1 MGAGASNMSPGQGLN
16 LVNVMNTGSSAFM
29 TPDSFVQAATTNNP
43 LISLARNQSVSQL
56 NSIGQ
61 AIQRS
66 LFELGTD
73 SSGSLGSDAKYQV
86 VEKSQIVNE
95 YKALLGQVQ
104 QYTAVAPSLE
114 LGELNNKIA
123 ELRGKMIKL
132 DERKRKL
139 VYQNPLGHNSLFATT
154 VGAMNYYL
162 VWILYGAGPFFAIVI
177 LLNAL
182 CLSPSP
188 RVPES
193 SLGFYIYRIF
203 YSFLA
208 YLFYP
213 IFLLYGSINPPVFSA
228 WFPIWGRDDIP
239 IGGILIYKKPNPAT
253 DNPIILERGRVL
265 LRFISLVLLISFLY
279 TFIFFDEISPLSK

>member
-1 MGAGASNMSPGQGLN
+1 MGAGQSLN
-16 LVNVMNTGSSAFM
+16 LANVMNTSGSDFM
-29 TPDSFVQAATTNNP
+29 SPNNFVQTATTNNP

-66 LFELGTD
+66 IFQLGTG
-73 SSGSLGSDAKYQV
+73 SSSSNPTD
-86 VEKSQIVNE
+86 EKSKLLNE
-95 YKALLGQVQ
+95 YIALAIQVQ

-123 ELRGKMIKL
+123 EIRGKMIDL
-132 DERKRKL
+132 DKQKGVL
-139 VYQNPLGHNSLFATT
+139 VSGNPSALRVG

-162 VWILYGAGPFFAIVI
+162 VLILYISGPIFATII
-177 LLNAL
+177 LLNVL

-193 SLGFYIYRIF
+193 SWGFYVYKIF
-203 YSFLA
+203 YVFLA

-213 IFLLYGSINPPVFSA
+213 LVLLYGSINPPIFSA
-228 WFPIWGRDDIP
+228 FFPIWAKETIVEWYKF
-239 IGGILIYKKPNPAT
+239 IYYKKPDPAT
-253 DNPIILERGRVL
+253 DNPMRLERGRIL
-265 LRFISLVLLISFLY
+265 LRYVSLLLFITFLY
-279 TFIFFDEISPLSK
+279 TFIFFDEISPLLL

>member
-1 MGAGASNMSPGQGLN
+1 MSAMSAMSPGQDLN
-16 LVNVMNTGSSAFM
+16 LANVMNTSGSDFM
-29 TPDSFVQAATTNNP
+29 SPNNFVQTATTNNP

-66 LFELGTD
+66 IFELGT
-73 SSGSLGSDAKYQV
+73 GSNPTD
-86 VEKSQIVNE
+86 EKSKLLNE
-95 YKALLGQVQ
+95 YRALTIQVQ

-123 ELRGKMIKL
+123 EMRGKMIDL
-132 DERKRKL
+132 DKRKGAL
-139 VYQNPLGHNSLFATT
+139 VSGNPSVLRVG

-162 VWILYGAGPFFAIVI
+162 VWFLYVFGPIFATII
-177 LLNAL
+177 LLNVL

-193 SLGFYIYRIF
+193 SPGFYVYKIF
-203 YSFLA
+203 YVFLA

-213 IFLLYGSINPPVFSA
+213 LVLLYGSINPPIFSA
-228 WFPIWGRDDIP
+228 WLPIWATET
-239 IGGILIYKKPNPAT
+239 IGSFLYYKKPDPAT
-253 DNPIILERGRVL
+253 DNPMRLERGRIA
-265 LRFISLVLLISFLY
+265 LRFVSLLLFITFLY
-279 TFIFFDEISPLSK
+279 TFIFFDEISPLLL

>member
-1 MGAGASNMSPGQGLN
+1 MSAMSAMSPGQALN
-16 LVNVMNTGSSAFM
+16 LANVMNTSGSDFM
-29 TPDSFVQAATTNNP
+29 SPNNFVQTATTNNP

-66 LFELGTD
+66 IFELGT
-73 SSGSLGSDAKYQV
+73 GSNPTD
-86 VEKSQIVNE
+86 EKSKLLNE
-95 YKALLGQVQ
+95 YRALTIQVQ

-123 ELRGKMIKL
+123 EMRGKMIDL
-132 DERKRKL
+132 DKRKGVL
-139 VYQNPLGHNSLFATT
+139 VSGNPSVLRVG

-162 VWILYGAGPFFAIVI
+162 VWFLYVFGPIFATII
-177 LLNAL
+177 LLNVL

-193 SLGFYIYRIF
+193 SPGFYVYKIF
-203 YSFLA
+203 YVFLA

-213 IFLLYGSINPPVFSA
+213 LVLLYGSINPPIFSA
-228 WFPIWGRDDIP
+228 WFPIWATET
-239 IGGILIYKKPNPAT
+239 IGSFIYYKKPNPLT
-253 DNPIILERGRVL
+253 DNPMRAERGRIVL
-265 LRFISLVLLISFLY
+265 RYFSLLLFITFLY
-279 TFIFFDEISPLSK
+279 TFIFFDEISPLLL

>member
-1 MGAGASNMSPGQGLN
+1 MLPTPPGQSVSLA
-16 LVNVMNTGSSAFM
+16 NVTNTSGSAFM
-29 TPDSFVQAATTNNP
+29 SPDSFVQAAMTNNP

-66 LFELGTD
+66 IFELGTGTSG
-73 SSGSLGSDAKYQV
+73 SSGTTPLDD
-86 VEKSQIVNE
+86 KSKLIND

-104 QYTAVAPSLE
+104 QYTAVAPSLD
-114 LGELNNKIA
+114 LSSLNNKIA
-123 ELRGKMIKL
+123 ELRGKLIEY
-132 DERKRKL
+132 DKRKGDL
-139 VYQNPLGHNSLFATT
+139 VSGNSSVLSTT

-162 VWILYGAGPFFAIVI
+162 VWILYVVGPFFAIVI

-193 SLGFYIYRIF
+193 SPGFYFYKIF
-203 YSFLA
+203 YALLA
-208 YLFYP
+208 YFFYP
-213 IFLLYGSINPPVFSA
+213 VFLLYGSINPPVFSA
-228 WFPIWGRDDIP
+228 FFPIWGKDDIQKWF
-239 IGGILIYKKPNPAT
+239 LFWNYKKPNPAT

-265 LRFISLVLLISFLY
+265 LRFLSLILLIAFLY
-279 TFIFFDEISPLSK
+279 TFVFFDEISPLSK

>member
-1 MGAGASNMSPGQGLN
+1 MSAMSPGQSLN
-16 LVNVMNTGSSAFM
+16 LTNVMNTGSSAFM
-29 TPDSFVQAATTNNP
+29 SPDTFVQAATTNNP

-66 LFELGTD
+66 LFELGAD

-139 VYQNPLGHNSLFATT
+139 VYQNPLGYNSLFATT

-162 VWILYGAGPFFAIVI
+162 VLILYVVGPFFAIVI
-177 LLNAL
+177 LLNTL

-193 SLGFYIYRIF
+193 SPSFYIYRIF

-213 IFLLYGSINPPVFSA
+213 VFLLYGSINPPVFSA
-228 WFPIWGRDDIP
+228 LFPIWAKETIVEWYYVFN
-239 IGGILIYKKPNPAT
+239 YKKPNPAT
-253 DNPIILERGRVL
+253 DNLIILERGRVL
-265 LRFISLVLLISFLY
+265 LRFISLILFIAFLY
-279 TFIFFDEISPLSK
+279 TFVFFDEISPLSK

>member
-1 MGAGASNMSPGQGLN
+1 MGAGMSAMSAMSPGQGLTGQALN
-16 LVNVMNTGSSAFM
+16 LANVMNTSGSDFM
-29 TPDSFVQAATTNNP
+29 SPNNFVQTATTNNP

-66 LFELGTD
+66 IFELGT
-73 SSGSLGSDAKYQV
+73 GSNPTD
-86 VEKSQIVNE
+86 EKSKLLNE
-95 YKALLGQVQ
+95 YRALTIQVQ

-123 ELRGKMIKL
+123 EMRGKMIDL
-132 DERKRKL
+132 DKRKGAL
-139 VYQNPLGHNSLFATT
+139 VSGDSSVFATT

-162 VWILYGAGPFFAIVI
+162 VLILYIGGPIFATII
-177 LLNAL
+177 LLNVL

-193 SLGFYIYRIF
+193 SPGFYVYKIF
-203 YSFLA
+203 YVFLA

-213 IFLLYGSINPPVFSA
+213 LVLLYGSINPPIFSA
-228 WFPIWGRDDIP
+228 WFPIWASETIVEWYK
-239 IGGILIYKKPNPAT
+239 IIYYKKPDPAT
-253 DNPIILERGRVL
+253 DNPMRLERGRIV
-265 LRFISLVLLISFLY
+265 LRFVSLLLFITFLY
-279 TFIFFDEISPLSK
+279 TFIFFDEISPLLL